1 MQHLAIEILS
11 SFINRKGHG
20 IQLASEKKTYS
31 DHTRHSSRPNSIG
44 LKCVQMYKEK

>member
-20 IQLASEKKTYS
+20 IQLAYEKKNLLRS
-31 DHTRHSSRPNSIG
+31 HTPL
-44 LKCVQMYKEK
+44 LKA